1 MKIPVNYSRTIFIN
15 CPFDEEYQE
24 LFESIIFAILSCGF
38 IPRCAKENI
47 NSDEIRINKIIN
59 IIKESKYG
67 IHDISRVEITKD
79 SSLPRFNMPLELGIF
94 VGCQKYGN
102 NHDNQKKYLVLDKE
116 QFRYKQFISDISGQD
131 IQGHNNDPQKVISS
145 IREWLA
151 HVSKK
156 TIPGS
161 NFHIK
166 RYEQFKSELKS
177 RCAKYQWDYD
187 NLSFTEYNKLIIE
200 FIKDKTLEIIN

>member
-1 MKIPVNYSRTIFIN
+1 
-15 CPFDEEYQE
+15 
-24 LFESIIFAILSCGF
+24 
-38 IPRCAKENI
+38 
-47 NSDEIRINKIIN
+47 
-59 IIKESKYG
+59 
-67 IHDISRVEITKD
+67 
-79 SSLPRFNMPLELGIF
+79 MPLELGIF

-102 NHDNQKKYLVLDKE
+102 KHDTQKKYLVLDKE

-131 IQGHNNDPQKVISS
+131 IQGHNNDPKKIISI

-161 NFHIK
+161 NFHIN
-166 RYEQFKSELKS
+166 RYELFKSELCI
-177 RCAKYQWDYD
+177 RCDMYQWDYD
-187 NLSFTEYNKLIIE
+187 HLTFTEYNRLIHE